1 MSWKIGDKTI
11 MGNVLDEVLVANT
24 AYAANFGEKAN
35 LPAIPTRHFAI
46 VTCMDSRID
55 PAKLAGL
62 AEGDAHV
69 IRNAGARASDDALR
83 SLIISYKLLGT
94 REWFII
100 PHTHCGMAY
109 FTDEI
114 MQELLAESLSPAV
127 RDQDGNWKNTG
138 AGPGSAYGKN
148 INWLTIKDTTQ
159 TLISDMEYI
168 RKHPLVP
175 ADINIYGYIFD
186 VKTGQLNEVAVP
198 GINASVKS

>member
-1 MSWKIGDKTI
+1 
-11 MGNVLDEVLVANT
+11 MGNVLDEVLATN
-24 AYAANFGEKAN
+24 AIYAANFGEKAN
-35 LPAIPTRHFAI
+35 LPSMPTRHFAI
-46 VTCMDSRID
+46 LTCMDSRID

-62 AEGDAHV
+62 SEGDAHV
-69 IRNAGARASDDALR
+69 IRNAGARASEDALR

-100 PHTHCGMAY
+100 PHTQCGMAY

-138 AGPGSAYGKN
+138 AGPGSTYAKN
-148 INWLTIKDTTQ
+148 IDWLTIKDTTQ
-159 TLISDMEYI
+159 TLLSDIEYI

-175 ADINIYGYIFD
+175 KDINIYGYIFD

-198 GINASVKS
+198 VSNSKSRL